1 LINEEIK
8 AKEVRVVGP
17 DGAPMGIL
25 SIKDALRAAQE
36 SKLDLVNVAP
46 QAKPPVC
53 RIMDYGKFRY
63 EQSKREKEARKNQK
77 VINVKELRM
86 SPTTEEHDQ
95 QVRIKR
101 AKEFLNDG
109 DKVKISIRFKG
120 RQITHTELAEK
131 ILENFAEKLSDIAT
145 VEKKAK
151 LEGRNMTV
159 LLAPKVSK

>member
-1 LINEEIK
+1 MINEEIK

-131 ILENFAEKLSDIAT
+131 ILEDFAEKLSDIAT

-151 LEGRNMTV
+151 LEGRNMTI